1 MICLD
6 SDCIIDFLK
15 GEPEAVQAVESHR
28 DTVITTEIN
37 LFEVMFGIYLKKH
50 ARSEEVQAAKQLF
63 ESLNVLPFGH
73 GCGELAAK
81 LLALLARRGKMVG
94 QNDAL
99 IAATILKNGC
109 HEILTRN
116 VKHYSR
122 IDGIRVVTY

>member
-15 GEPEAVQAVESHR
+15 GKPEAVQAVESHR
-28 DTVITTEIN
+28 DSVITTEIN
-37 LFEVMFGIYLKKH
+37 VFEVLFGIHFKKH
-50 ARSEEVQAAKQLF
+50 AGPEEAQAAKQLF
-63 ESLNVLPFGH
+63 ESLDVLPFGQ

-81 LLALLARRGKMVG
+81 SLALLSRRGSMVG

-99 IAATILKNGC
+99 IAATILTNGC
-109 HEILTRN
+109 REILTRN

-122 IDGIRVVTY
+122 IDGVRVVTY